1 MLQASLGVQ
10 IHLVNIQGLF
20 QQVLAN
26 PANFGFTNVTGS
38 AINSSLNGN
47 GYLFWDQEHP
57 TTAADALIAEV
68 AARIRARAVDVPGFR
83 AVDRSGGLSGSGLAG
98 EPRLPPCDHLFASM
112 STQTGGIETR
122 SCSGASGGSIRR
134 DSLCASCNA
143 SA

>member
-38 AINSSLNGN
+38 AINSSLDGK

-57 TTAADALIAEV
+57 TTAADAIIAEV
-68 AARIRARAVDVPGFR
+68 AADSVPEPSMILIFAMSIGAAGIWTR
-83 AVDRSGGLSGSGLAG
+83 VRSRTAIVG
-98 EPRLPPCDHLFASM
+98 
-112 STQTGGIETR
+112 
-122 SCSGASGGSIRR
+122 RR
-134 DSLCASCNA
+134 D
-143 SA
+143 